1 MREAKQR
8 AALLDETLKAVAPG
22 RLVRLWLMQL
32 ALVRAS
38 NKPLDD
44 VRAQIDGIAGLL
56 DFPPVLFTQ
65 DTLREAAE
73 RVEYPLDY
81 RHLSAFLRDK
91 LRALEVERE
100 RCRVLCR
107 PTREQGQEATAPAK
121 TPEVMRLYDAYMAA
135 WRAGDQTEMLRLADE
150 MKRGGD
156 ASR

>member
-8 AALLDETLKAVAPG
+8 AALLDEALKAVAPS

-91 LRALEVERE
+91 LRALETERT
-100 RCRVLCR
+100 RCRALCQPPKPDQVGSTKPIER
-107 PTREQGQEATAPAK
+107 KPEHVAMVSELVKAAAAGNQDEVARLSRLLREAT
-121 TPEVMRLYDAYMAA
+121 
-135 WRAGDQTEMLRLADE
+135 
-150 MKRGGD
+150 
-156 ASR
+156 